1 MDAASKDLS
10 SSRYRCCFNSS
21 CKCSL
26 VYVTERQFWFHTVL
40 PVWLDWSTYSLKIN
54 LFRWINFKFGICCRR
69 FWCNQLGVQ
78 TNWGMNDI
86 NDTENGFIPVWK
98 LRRQNIEI
106 FTSYH
111 EFCDTNVVYRVWIL
125 PYFTGLTSSISIH
138 NSDSNYN
145 AVVDF
150 VSDHLLVTVQ
160 GGQSSMQ
167 AMTPKKQKVLKN
179 WIQEWM
185 GTTAKTLPR

>member
-1 MDAASKDLS
+1 MTSMKRKTISFLLG
-10 SSRYRCCFNSS
+10 S
-21 CKCSL
+21 C
-26 VYVTERQFWFHTVL
+26 VNV
-40 PVWLDWSTYSLKIN
+40 
-54 LFRWINFKFGICCRR
+54 
-69 FWCNQLGVQ
+69 
-78 TNWGMNDI
+78 
-86 NDTENGFIPVWK
+86 
-98 LRRQNIEI
+98 

-111 EFCDTNVVYRVWIL
+111 VTPMKVVYRAWIL
-125 PYFTGLTSSISIH
+125 PFFTGLTSSISIH

-167 AMTPKKQKVLKN
+167 AMTPKKHKVLKD